1 MVGSVS
7 IHDNYAH
14 CMNIYICM
22 SIPLAR
28 KSMRRLLDV
37 GINRLSNLLHD
48 MSRVSQECVT
58 MAIDAY
64 LRDRGVVQE
73 VYAKANQLAILK
85 EEVNDLAIELMIRY
99 QPVAADLRFVSSCM
113 EVAYDLVR
121 FGRYAYDIAQIRE
134 QFGDLGNCDKSMIA
148 EMSSIVSKMLEDSI
162 SAFNKKDKDLAE
174 RLIRMD
180 DTVDTAYRSNLKRIV
195 NNNMDLRCAL
205 SSVLVMR
212 YLERIADHA
221 VYIGELVRYMV
232 SGERVR

>member
-1 MVGSVS
+1 
-7 IHDNYAH
+7 
-14 CMNIYICM
+14 
-22 SIPLAR
+22 
-28 KSMRRLLDV
+28 MRRLLDV

-48 MSRVSQECVT
+48 MSRVSQECVA

-64 LRDRGVVQE
+64 LNDRVVVQE
-73 VYAKANQLAILK
+73 VYAKTNQLAMLK

-99 QPVAADLRFVSSCM
+99 QPVAADLRFISSCM

-121 FGRYAYDIAQIRE
+121 FGRYAYDIAQVRE
-134 QFGDLGNCDKSMIA
+134 QFGDLSNCDKRMIA
-148 EMSSIVSKMLEDSI
+148 SMSDIVSRMLRDSI
-162 SAFNKKDKDLAE
+162 DAFNSKDKELAE
-174 RLIRMD
+174 RLIRID
-180 DTVDTAYRSNLKRIV
+180 DMVDSSYRNNLNRIV
-195 NNNMDLRCAL
+195 DNGGAIDLRCAL